1 MKSIQVKN
9 THFLRRVHYRKNW
22 FYILKNFIHMQC
34 MCTVHTI
41 FQKKLRYSDKMG
53 QAERK
58 AEIERT

>member
-1 MKSIQVKN
+1 
-9 THFLRRVHYRKNW
+9 
-22 FYILKNFIHMQC
+22 MQC
-34 MCTVHTI
+34 MCTVSTI